1 MAKAVLVVG
10 AVIVLGGA
18 FGVVAPLVFRGWAGA
33 FRSRP
38 MLYVAA
44 LVRLSLGV
52 LLLLAAPA
60 CRFTVLIQVLGVVV
74 IFAVVVMFM
83 LGQQRIDAMFD
94 WWGRQSAT
102 IVRAWATV
110 AVILGAVLIFAA
122 V

>member
-18 FGVVAPLVFRGWAGA
+18 FGVVAPLLFRGWAGA
-33 FRSRP
+33 CRSRP

-60 CRFTVLIQVLGVVV
+60 CRFTVLIQVLGVVA

>member
-1 MAKAVLVVG
+1 MAKAVFVVG

-33 FRSRP
+33 CRSRP

-60 CRFTVLIQVLGVVV
+60 CRFTVLIQVLGVVA